1 MDESEYVTVR
11 RRNTT
16 SLTRGNPTDI
26 HTPSG
31 TSTLAPP
38 SPAAPRSRPLP
49 PHMAPTLSQDVTSI
63 AFKISGFYGDESDEK
78 EALSHITQFQ
88 FTC

>member
-1 MDESEYVTVR
+1 MEYMTVR

-16 SLTRGNPTDI
+16 SLTSKNSTHR

-31 TSTLAPP
+31 TSTPAPP
-38 SPAAPRSRPLP
+38 SPVAPAPRPLP
-49 PHMAPTLSQDVTSI
+49 PHIAPTLSQDVMSI

-88 FTC
+88 FAC